1 MDTRVIPFRL
11 AGGGTLR
18 IAAPVFRT
26 ATRTIRP
33 VDALLLAPF
42 AVPAVI
48 VILLLLLAWFVLWL
62 ATVGLLTARIVTID
76 VVRIAGG
83 GLARALDPRSI
94 SFQGR

>member
-26 ATRTIRP
+26 GTRTIRP

-76 VVRIAGG
+76 AVRLVGG
-83 GLARALDPRSI
+83 VLARALDPRSI